1 MSCSEGKTIKVKPS
15 LHMKM
20 EVRIQTNLPLD
31 TLLHSCVQ
39 GWGSRIFPWRR
50 SLSQSINFPCKNFK
64 DIFSPPSVLNRRSFT
79 GCNPSVY
86 QKQEEEDCLERA
98 GPEIQSPDVYV
109 ATLSRAPSQSIC
121 IETTTTTTWNYLTFQ
136 KELFLDKSFW
146 LYKSE
151 VMTFRSVAKCPI

>member
-20 EVRIQTNLPLD
+20 EIRIQTNLPLD

-39 GWGSRIFPWRR
+39 GQGSRIFPWRR

-79 GCNPSVY
+79 ECNPSVY

-98 GPEIQSPDVYV
+98 GPEIQNPDVCGHSLQGSKPV
-109 ATLSRAPSQSIC
+109 HLHQDNHLKLSDFPKGVI
-121 IETTTTTTWNYLTFQ
+121 LG
-136 KELFLDKSFW
+136 
-146 LYKSE
+146 
-151 VMTFRSVAKCPI
+151 